1 MMLKNSPNSNNY
13 IQKIEKVLKEEKV
26 REQLTINELTNPK
39 NNDTTHIKTL
49 KNYLQEIKTNIL
61 KLNYLLDNLNMEKNI
76 PNLSVA
82 KLAQQDG
89 KIKNYL

>member
-1 MMLKNSPNSNNY
+1 MLKNSPNSNNY